1 MTTSAPDRRTF
12 FRAVGLTAAAGLGT
26 AALAPA
32 ATAAGETVLPTT
44 YREQPNFFYC
54 GPTAVSIALSAKVTP
69 PSLDTLAAELGT
81 TDNGTNFGSVSPVL
95 TNRLAGATYRDQWM
109 DGSTASDADANLL
122 WDRATTNVDDG
133 FATVCNWWV
142 VAGDSRTGAGTPRTS
157 TISSRSTGTTP
168 MPAPCAWRIRPDRP
182 SPHPFRPITGS
193 RRSRSRP
200 TARGAAT
207 SGELGTMTATAP
219 EDPPRGLSCV
229 DGEQSC
235 RSLQPGSAAPGRGQ
249 RCPVGVSG
257 ARSGSAAAPGPEQA
271 ARDLAAQHGAGG
283 AQERLHSRT
292 AEQAP
297 SSFFAEREESF
308 EEPPDLFASGASGA
322 SSSAAASFSARAVRI
337 S

>member
-109 DGSTASDADANLL
+109 AGTSASDADADLL

-142 VAGDSRTGAGTPRTS
+142 VAGDYPNWGGNTSDIYHFVTIDGYDADARTLRVADPAGS
-157 TISSRSTGTTP
+157 TLTASLPSHHWLSPKQVATY
-168 MPAPCAWRIRPDRP
+168 CA
-182 SPHPFRPITGS
+182 
-193 RRSRSRP
+193 
-200 TARGAAT
+200 
-207 SGELGTMTATAP
+207 
-219 EDPPRGLSCV
+219 
-229 DGEQSC
+229 
-235 RSLQPGSAAPGRGQ
+235 GRGY
-249 RCPVGVSG
+249 
-257 ARSGSAAAPGPEQA
+257 
-271 ARDLAAQHGAGG
+271 
-283 AQERLHSRT
+283 
-292 AEQAP
+292 
-297 SSFFAEREESF
+297 FW
-308 EEPPDLFASGASGA
+308 
-322 SSSAAASFSARAVRI
+322 
-337 S
+337 